1 MHIDHVIP
9 LAEGGTNAL
18 SNLQL
23 LCAKCNLAKGKK
35 TGHYDESD
43 VLGTAGELAA
53 SDNGA

>member
-1 MHIDHVIP
+1 MPHERVNLLRQP
-9 LAEGGTNAL
+9 

-43 VLGTAGELAA
+43 VLGSAGDLAA
-53 SDNGA
+53 SDSGA

>member
-9 LAEGGTNAL
+9 LAEAGTNAL

-35 TGHYDESD
+35 TGHYDESE
-43 VLGTAGELAA
+43 VLDFGGTV
-53 SDNGA
+53 